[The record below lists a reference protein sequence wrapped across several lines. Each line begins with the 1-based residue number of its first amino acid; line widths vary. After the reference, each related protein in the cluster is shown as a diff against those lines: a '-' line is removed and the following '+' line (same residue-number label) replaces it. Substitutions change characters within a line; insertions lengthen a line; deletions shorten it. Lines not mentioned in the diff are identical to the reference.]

1 MPKHTPHRSPP
12 AAGSRSPGC
21 ALAHTSR
28 SAPLAGTVL
37 LLVLTSLAGCKP
49 SPAPSPAANTAQ
61 AERTAKLDRLVEL
74 FTPLAETVTSNIT
87 DQRFIDG
94 QALLA
99 ELSGPDPAL
108 GQLALARLRQ
118 DSGPKLPKDVERA
131 LITVAARADR
141 EGTRTLLENLVTQ
154 YGAELSLR
162 TEAVL
167 LFAEVHPDRA
177 VEVLE
182 PYVRKGRQE
191 STLPPAEFLVRSWII
206 ACDKLGKDPV
216 PVLADVATN
225 LYMDSSARVMAVKAL
240 GLHPESRLSQQAISA
255 ILIESTGDGYLRRMA
270 VQSLL
275 KLVPRESA
283 CQILTQVADRE
294 GDTNMLFFLK
304 DVLDK
309 NCSR

>member
-49 SPAPSPAANTAQ
+49 DPAPSPAANTAQ

-240 GLHPESRLSQQAISA
+240 GLHPESRLSQ
-255 ILIESTGDGYLRRMA
+255 
-270 VQSLL
+270 
-275 KLVPRESA
+275 
-283 CQILTQVADRE
+283 
-294 GDTNMLFFLK
+294 
-304 DVLDK
+304 
-309 NCSR
+309 

>member
-1 MPKHTPHRSPP
+1 M
-12 AAGSRSPGC
+12 
-21 ALAHTSR
+21 
-28 SAPLAGTVL
+28 L

-49 SPAPSPAANTAQ
+49 ESAPTSGASSASGTSSAQ
-61 AERTAKLDRLVEL
+61 AERVAKLDRLVEL
-74 FTPLAETVTSNIT
+74 FTPLEETVTSNIT
-87 DQRFIDG
+87 DQRFLDA

-99 ELSGPDPAL
+99 ELSSKDPEL
-108 GQLALARLRQ
+108 GRLALARLRQ
-118 DSGPKLPKDVERA
+118 DSGTKLSKDVERA
-131 LITVAARADR
+131 LITVAAQADP

-167 LFAEVHPDRA
+167 LFAQVHPARA

-206 ACDKLGKDPV
+206 ACEKLGKDPV

-240 GLHPESRLSQQAISA
+240 GQHPESRLGQQAISA

-275 KLVPRESA
+275 KVVPRESA
-283 CQILTQVADRE
+283 CEILMQVADRE

-309 NCSR
+309 NCNR

>member
-1 MPKHTPHRSPP
+1 MKE
-12 AAGSRSPGC
+12 C
-21 ALAHTSR
+21 AQAHTRR
-28 SAPLAGTVL
+28 SGPLAGAVL
-37 LLVLTSLAGCKP
+37 LAVLAGLPGCTPEASP
-49 SPAPSPAANTAQ
+49 SPGASTAQ
-61 AERTAKLDRLVEL
+61 AERAAKLDRLVEL
-74 FTPLAETVTSNIT
+74 FTPLQETVTSNIT

-94 QALLA
+94 QALLT
-99 ELSGPDPAL
+99 ELSGPDPEL

-118 DSGPKLPKDVERA
+118 TSGPKLPKDVERA

-141 EGTRTLLENLVTQ
+141 DGTRTLLENLVTQ

-240 GLHPESRLSQQAISA
+240 GQHPENRLSQQAISA

-283 CQILTQVADRE
+283 CEILAQVADRE